1 MADHRITPSGN
12 GPKQS
17 WPGYVQFLFV
27 VMLTLV
33 FFLLAQGMKRHH
45 FLDGGRD
52 RPIRASRQ

>member
-52 RPIRASRQ
+52 RPIRACRQ